1 MTVERF
7 PRLEVK
13 YSCLLTLY
21 CRLIANRAQ
30 KISTEYRPITD
41 FTQVAIVV
49 RHQDGTFGLEAHTSR
64 SRVAISLAI
73 KICSRRTRLS

>member
-1 MTVERF
+1 MTV
-7 PRLEVK
+7 
-13 YSCLLTLY
+13 
-21 CRLIANRAQ
+21 NRAH

-64 SRVAISLAI
+64 SRVAISLEI
-73 KICSRRTRLS
+73 NIGTQGVQELFFMKFRR